1 MWILDAGKSTIML
14 VIYFRTHAVLS
25 TVCLCDGA
33 NQMAASALH
42 RPRHLHTKIRLSLMY
57 CTRWPCRIT
66 YVPPCREE
74 TLSFTFQVWQMCARR
89 YECGGTFL
97 SERGKQFITDS
108 CGATVAVRAGRS
120 FDWSAWHFP
129 VCACVVVVVRTCN
142 EFLSPLKRLEKIN
155 RLLPTECFKPFRR
168 GREEESG
175 FSFFF
180 SNYYYFVAELSSCT
194 FSIRNKLVI
203 AFQAVL
209 STPVNI
215 RTINLTEIVMRFGGS
230 DVCCLF

>member
-14 VIYFRTHAVLS
+14 VIYFHTHAVLS

-42 RPRHLHTKIRLSLMY
+42 RLRHLHTKIRLSLMY

-142 EFLSPLKRLEKIN
+142 EFLSPLKRLEKSTGCCLRN
-155 RLLPTECFKPFRR
+155 ALSLS
-168 GREEESG
+168 GEEG
-175 FSFFF
+175 KKKVDFPFFF
-180 SNYYYFVAELSSCT
+180 KLLLFCGWIKLLHIFYQEQACDCIPGSAFHSC
-194 FSIRNKLVI
+194 
-203 AFQAVL
+203 
-209 STPVNI
+209 
-215 RTINLTEIVMRFGGS
+215 
-230 DVCCLF
+230 